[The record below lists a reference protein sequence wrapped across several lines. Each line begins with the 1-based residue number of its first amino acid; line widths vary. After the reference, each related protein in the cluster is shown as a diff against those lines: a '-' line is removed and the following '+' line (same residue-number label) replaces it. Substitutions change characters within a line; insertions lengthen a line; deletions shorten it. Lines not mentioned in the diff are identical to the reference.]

1 MNALLGIGLGATMC
15 YMVEKTVNL
24 IKCCTFTIRKNAQC
38 RGVLYLEGPP
48 VSPVS
53 QWCVQ
58 EEEPQRMLFESHEV
72 AAAHLVRMLMRIF
85 VDIEFTGDSM
95 EFEAKFR
102 ESRTVALSRQ
112 TFPRV

>member
-1 MNALLGIGLGATMC
+1 MSRCPIFGGS
-15 YMVEKTVNL
+15 
-24 IKCCTFTIRKNAQC
+24 FF
-38 RGVLYLEGPP
+38 RGSP

-112 TFPRV
+112 TFPCV